1 MTNETREPV
10 YVGIDVSKDSLEVAL
25 ADKAASVRF
34 VNDEQGVK
42 ALLEHLAGHHVAVVL
57 LEATGGLEKRCA
69 HALYLA
75 GMTVVVANPR
85 QAHEFAKSMGY
96 LAKTDGIDARILS
109 HFARTLHGSER
120 FDKLQLKMATPQQE
134 QLQALVTRR
143 SQLVQMR
150 VAESNRLALAHALSA
165 KSIQAVIKLLDK
177 QIKTLDEDI
186 GNRLKQH
193 FAQKLKL
200 LVGFNV
206 F

>member
-34 VNDEQGVK
+34 INDEQGVK
-42 ALLEHLAGHHVAVVL
+42 ALLEHLAGHNVAVVL

-120 FDKLQLKMATPQQE
+120 FDKLLFKMATPQQE

-150 VAESNRLALAHALSA
+150 VAEQPLGPGPRAVGQEHPGSH
-165 KSIQAVIKLLDK
+165 QATGQAD
-177 QIKTLDEDI
+177 QD
-186 GNRLKQH
+186 
-193 FAQKLKL
+193 A
-200 LVGFNV
+200 
-206 F
+206 